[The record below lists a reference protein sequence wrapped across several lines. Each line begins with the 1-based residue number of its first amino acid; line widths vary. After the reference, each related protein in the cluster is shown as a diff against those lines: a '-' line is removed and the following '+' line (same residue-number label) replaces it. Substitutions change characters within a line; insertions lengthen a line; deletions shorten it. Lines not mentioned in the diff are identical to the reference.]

1 MAARKSN
8 PRYWLVKSEPSAYS
22 WDQLVKDGSAC
33 WDGVRNYQA
42 RNNLREMKRGD
53 IVLYYHSN
61 EGLAVVGIA
70 RVIKESYQ
78 DPATDDGRWL
88 VVDIEPVEKL
98 ANPVTLEAIKGNAA
112 LKEMVLVKN
121 SRLSVM
127 PVAKKEFDTVLA
139 LAKKA
144 VAKK

>member
-1 MAARKSN
+1 MAAKN
-8 PRYWLVKSEPSAYS
+8 PDAKYWLLKSEPSAYS
-22 WDQLVKDGSAC
+22 WDQLVKDGSAR

-42 RNNLREMKRGD
+42 RNNLREMRNGD
-53 IVLYYHSN
+53 LVLYYHSN

-144 VAKK
+144 PKR

>member
-1 MAARKSN
+1 MAAKKSN
-8 PRYWLVKSEPSAYS
+8 AKFWLVKSEPSSYS
-22 WDQLVKDGSAC
+22 WDQLVKDGSTY

-42 RNNLREMKRGD
+42 RNNLREMKKGD
-53 IVLYYHSN
+53 LVLYYHSN

-70 RVIKESYQ
+70 KVVKESYQ
-78 DPATDDGRWL
+78 DPTIDDDRWL
-88 VVDIEPVEKL
+88 VVDIAPVEKL
-98 ANPVTLEAIKGNAA
+98 ANPVTLDSIKANAA

-127 PVAKKEFDTVLA
+127 PVTRKEFDTVLA

-144 VAKK
+144 PKK

>member
-1 MAARKSN
+1 MAAKKSDAKC
-8 PRYWLVKSEPSAYS
+8 WLLKSEPSAYS
-22 WDQLVKDGSAC
+22 WDQLVKDGSAR

-42 RNNLREMKRGD
+42 RNNLREMRKGD
-53 IVLYYHSN
+53 LVLYYHSN

-78 DPATDDGRWL
+78 DPATDDERWL

-144 VAKK
+144 AVKK

>member
-8 PRYWLVKSEPSAYS
+8 PKYWLVKSEPSSYS
-22 WDQLVKDGSAC
+22 WDQLVKDGSTY

-42 RNNLREMKRGD
+42 RNNLREMQKGD
-53 IVLYYHSN
+53 LVLYYHSN

-78 DPATDDGRWL
+78 DPTTDDDRWL
-88 VVDIEPVEKL
+88 VVDIAPVEKL
-98 ANPVTLEAIKGNAA
+98 ANPVTLETIKANAA

-127 PVAKKEFDTVLA
+127 PVTKREFETVLA

-144 VAKK
+144 PK